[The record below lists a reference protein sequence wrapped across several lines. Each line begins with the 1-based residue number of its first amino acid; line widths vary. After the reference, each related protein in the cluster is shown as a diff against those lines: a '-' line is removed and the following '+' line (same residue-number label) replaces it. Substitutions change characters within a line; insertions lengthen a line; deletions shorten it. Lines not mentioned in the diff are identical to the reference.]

1 LRIFPTLAAA
11 SLITAA
17 AIAPAMALDISG
29 AGATWP
35 VTAATFVL
43 VHKQPK
49 EPAVARAALKFFSW
63 AFAKGGK
70 LAEELDYVP
79 IPGKVVGAIEKVW
92 ASEIKDAS
100 GKPVFTAAN

>member
-1 LRIFPTLAAA
+1 LRPASARSRLPPAARIGKA
-11 SLITAA
+11 RR
-17 AIAPAMALDISG
+17 ALTDE
-29 AGATWP
+29 AGAETWP

-100 GKPVFTAAN
+100 GKPVFSMSK